1 MVGRAALRITAIYV
15 ALAVLWIVGSDR
27 LLLLFVPDAVSRYYV
42 SVGKGLA
49 FVSITGLVL
58 FLLVRAQ
65 LSRLEEQR
73 KKAQDSLDTV
83 QAQDVEL
90 RATLEEKQRLY
101 VELEARTERGRSL
114 EAQLRQAQKMEA
126 IGKLTG
132 GIAHDFNNLLQV
144 IGGNL
149 QLLMRDVA
157 GNIRAEQRVQNAIA
171 GVSRGGRLAS
181 QLLAFGRK

>member
-1 MVGRAALRITAIYV
+1 M
-15 ALAVLWIVGSDR
+15 
-27 LLLLFVPDAVSRYYV
+27 PN
-42 SVGKGLA
+42 
-49 FVSITGLVL
+49 
-58 FLLVRAQ
+58 VRA
-65 LSRLEEQR
+65 
-73 KKAQDSLDTV
+73 V
-83 QAQDVEL
+83 
-90 RATLEEKQRLY
+90 
-101 VELEARTERGRSL
+101 
-114 EAQLRQAQKMEA
+114 EAQLFQAQKMEA

-181 QLLAFGRK
+181 QLLAFGRKQPLAPKVVNLGRLVHGAWMIFCAGRLAKASN